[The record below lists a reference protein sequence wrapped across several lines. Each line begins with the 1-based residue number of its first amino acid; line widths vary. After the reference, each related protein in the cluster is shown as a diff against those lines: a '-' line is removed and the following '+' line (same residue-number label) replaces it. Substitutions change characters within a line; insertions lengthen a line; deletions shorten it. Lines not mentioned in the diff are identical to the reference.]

1 MASSTKQLPRK
12 IKSRGGRTWD
22 TAALTGRQIASLI
35 GVSAPSVTAW
45 ARRGCPRNKKTRRYD
60 LAEVCRWLH
69 RGAFERQR
77 LPQTEML
84 AILGVTKPTLGDWCR
99 RGCPRNAEGTYDAGD
114 VVRWRLAGME
124 TRVREARQASEVE
137 RMRIRRGRVEAERA
151 EMELA
156 ERKGELLPRAATL
169 AGWVARYQTLKRSIV
184 VFLDRLDQEGFTK
197 DQVGHC
203 REGLLAMLERLAEGQ
218 VTLQL
223 TDREA
228 KAIAEIT
235 QPAEETAEASE
246 IASRKRKGPR

>member
-1 MASSTKQLPRK
+1 M
-12 IKSRGGRTWD
+12 
-22 TAALTGRQIASLI
+22 TGRQIASLI

-69 RGAFERQR
+69 RGAFERTR

-84 AILGVTKPTLGDWCR
+84 AILGITKPTLGDWCR
-99 RGCPRNAEGTYDAGD
+99 RGCPRNTEGTYDAGD
-114 VVRWRLAGME
+114 VVRWRLAAME

-184 VFLDRLDQEGFTK
+184 VFLDRLDGEGFTK
-197 DQVGHC
+197 DQVDHC
-203 REGLLAMLERLAEGQ
+203 HNGLLAMLGRLAEGQ

-223 TDREA
+223 TAIEA

-235 QPAEETAEASE
+235 QPVEETAEAGE